1 MSIYSA
7 TKSGLEFSGS
17 TAGSWTMGYDV
28 SNNRFAISSSTA
40 LGTTDRLVINSS
52 GNVGIGQT
60 APGSLLSVAGGI
72 SAGSYSAAAAPS
84 NGMIIS
90 GNVGIGTTGPSFKL
104 DINQST
110 TGLVPLRIKG
120 LNGLTGIR
128 YDTAN
133 TDSGAERNWFVGS
146 NVISYGDFTFRQSNA
161 QGGDPTTAGTDRLY
175 IKNDGNVGIGNTA
188 PLSKLGVTGSAS
200 IGATYGAIAAPT
212 SGMIIEGN
220 VGIGTTGP
228 VSKLM

>member
-1 MSIYSA
+1 MSASGKRHQVVCFLSLVVFLLVVISA
-7 TKSGLEFSGS
+7 T
-17 TAGSWTMGYDV
+17 
-28 SNNRFAISSSTA
+28 
-40 LGTTDRLVINSS
+40 
-52 GNVGIGQT
+52 
-60 APGSLLSVAGGI
+60 
-72 SAGSYSAAAAPS
+72 AAPP

-90 GNVGIGTTGPSFKL
+90 GNAGIGDDGPFKL

-161 QGGDPTTAGTDRLY
+161 QGGDPTTRDRQA
-175 IKNDGNVGIGNTA
+175 ISKTIGNAGIGNTA
-188 PLSKLGVTGSAS
+188 PLSQNW
-200 IGATYGAIAAPT
+200 
-212 SGMIIEGN
+212 E
-220 VGIGTTGP
+220 
-228 VSKLM
+228 